1 MTRSDDSLTSP
12 YRAVRPIGAPGD
24 GPWPGMLTC
33 LPSGERRVLVDIDV
47 VGTEWGGWD
56 AAPGGHVLGAL
67 DVVRRQG
74 GHDVE
79 LPVCPESV
87 DSYLARRR
95 ASRHPLA
102 PGEAVT
108 LGVSLLRGCAE
119 LLPRRP
125 GPGGWWLTET
135 GRPVF
140 ATDAAPS
147 PVRESTLLLL
157 DELSRATPHP
167 TAWADAAAAVSAVR
181 VSAAELDQAELG
193 VFAIAAPAPL
203 DLGPTPATGAG
214 EPEVLRGGA
223 VETAESEPRRG
234 LWEALARHVDADLAD
249 AVSRTTTSIWR
260 RARAAPTTRRRAPL
274 LVGAGVAAA
283 VVGVGL
289 MWPSAS
295 GEVATAG
302 DGHRTLE
309 SLDAPSPTGSESP
322 AASPAASPSVNAD
335 PSAAAVGGADADA
348 AAPEDLEAIAAG
360 LLANMDA
367 CGEDGECRAA
377 LAMDGAEAP
386 VQVGIPPD
394 RRAVVILDDF
404 GGVAVLRVD
413 DASGELPSQL
423 VVIARQNGEWLLRDV
438 HDATQ
443 QP

>member
-1 MTRSDDSLTSP
+1 
-12 YRAVRPIGAPGD
+12 
-24 GPWPGMLTC
+24 
-33 LPSGERRVLVDIDV
+33 
-47 VGTEWGGWD
+47 
-56 AAPGGHVLGAL
+56 
-67 DVVRRQG
+67 
-74 GHDVE
+74 
-79 LPVCPESV
+79 
-87 DSYLARRR
+87 
-95 ASRHPLA
+95 
-102 PGEAVT
+102 
-108 LGVSLLRGCAE
+108 
-119 LLPRRP
+119 
-125 GPGGWWLTET
+125 
-135 GRPVF
+135 
-140 ATDAAPS
+140 
-147 PVRESTLLLL
+147 
-157 DELSRATPHP
+157 ATPHP

-193 VFAIAAPAPL
+193 LFAIAAPAPL

-214 EPEVLRGGA
+214 EPEVLRGVA

-249 AVSRTTTSIWR
+249 AVSRTTTAIWR

-302 DGHRTLE
+302 DGHPTLE
-309 SLDAPSPTGSESP
+309 SLDAPSPTGSE
-322 AASPAASPSVNAD
+322 SPAASPSVNAD
-335 PSAAAVGGADADA
+335 PSAAAVGGADADVA
-348 AAPEDLEAIAAG
+348 EPEDLEGIAAG

-367 CGEDGECRAA
+367 CGEDGECRAG

-386 VQVGIPPD
+386 DQVDIPAE
-394 RRAVVILDDF
+394 RRAVVMLDDF

-413 DASGELPSQL
+413 DASAELPSQL